1 MAEPKQLADCNGV
14 KDECL
19 QTACT
24 SSNKWNFSPSDAV
37 MGCSHNMLGI
47 RGVLDYVMSH
57 LNHDGKSKIPLGHGD
72 PSAFECFRTSV
83 HVEDAL
89 IEAIRTGKYNGYSPG
104 NGLPQSRRVVADYL
118 SRGLP
123 FKLSEDDV
131 YLTCGCSQ
139 AIDLVLSVLAREGA
153 NILLPRPGFPAYE
166 ALMAYKGIEA
176 RHYDLVPERGW
187 EINLDQLH
195 TIADSN
201 TVAMVIIN
209 PSNPCGTTFTHDHLA
224 KVAETAKRLGLL
236 IISDEVYAHIVFG
249 EKPFIPMGFF
259 ASTVPVITLGSISKK
274 WMVPG
279 WRIGWLA
286 TCDPD
291 GILRKSQITEGIKK
305 LLNIVVDPSTIAQAA
320 IPQIIKKTPEDFYQ
334 QTLQLLSH
342 AADICYDRIQK
353 IDVFYCPAKPE
364 GSMFVMVKINI
375 SGLVDI
381 RDDIEFSAML
391 AKEESV
397 IVLPGSP
404 LGLKNWIRV
413 TFAISPSVL
422 EEGLERIAAFC
433 MRHAKNT

>member
-1 MAEPKQLADCNGV
+1 MAEPKQLDDCNDI
-14 KDECL
+14 KAEDL
-19 QTACT
+19 
-24 SSNKWNFSPSDAV
+24 SKWNFRPSEAV
-37 MGCSHNMLGI
+37 MGCSHDMVGI

-57 LNHDGKSKIPLGHGD
+57 LNPNGKSKIPLGHGD
-72 PSAFECFRTSV
+72 PSGFDCFRTSIDA
-83 HVEDAL
+83 EDAL
-89 IEAIRTGKYNGYSPG
+89 VEAIRSGKYNGYPPAV
-104 NGLPQSRRVVADYL
+104 GLSQSRRVVADYL
-118 SRGLP
+118 SRGFP
-123 FKLSEDDV
+123 YKLSEDDV

-139 AIDLVLSVLAREGA
+139 AIDLALSVLAREGA
-153 NILLPRPGFPAYE
+153 NILLPRPGFPQYE

-187 EINLDQLH
+187 EVDLDQLDA
-195 TIADSN
+195 IADSN

-209 PSNPCGTTFTHDHLA
+209 PSNPCGTVFTHDHLA

-259 ASTVPVITLGSISKK
+259 ASTVPVLTLGSISKK

-279 WRIGWLA
+279 WRLGWLV
-286 TCDPD
+286 TCDPH
-291 GILRKSQITEGIKK
+291 GILRKSQIIEGIKK

-320 IPQIIKKTPEDFYQ
+320 LPQIIKKTTEDFDQ
-334 QTLQLLSH
+334 QTLQLLSQ

-353 IDVFYCPAKPE
+353 LNVLYCPAKPQ

-375 SGLVDI
+375 SSFVDI

-391 AKEESV
+391 SKEESV

-404 LGLKNWIRV
+404 IGLKNWIRV

-422 EEGLERIAAFC
+422 EEGLDRITAFC

>member
-1 MAEPKQLADCNGV
+1 MAEPKQLDACNGV

-19 QTACT
+19 QGCT
-24 SSNKWNFSPSDAV
+24 VSSKWNFRPSEKFT
-37 MGCSHNMLGI
+37 GCSHNMLSI

-57 LNHDGKSKIPLGHGD
+57 LNPDGKSKIPLGHGD
-72 PSAFECFRTSV
+72 PSAFECFRTSIN
-83 HVEDAL
+83 VEDAL
-89 IEAIRTGKYNGYSPG
+89 IGAIRTGKYNGYSPAD
-104 NGLPQSRRVVADYL
+104 GLPQSKRVVADYL

-123 FKLSEDDV
+123 YKLSEDDV

-139 AIDLVLSVLAREGA
+139 AIDVALSVLACKGA
-153 NILLPRPGFPAYE
+153 NILLPRPGFPQYE
-166 ALMAYKGIEA
+166 AVLAYKGIEV
-176 RHYDLVPERGW
+176 RHYDLVPERDW
-187 EINLDQLH
+187 EVDLDQLEA
-195 TIADSN
+195 IADGN

-209 PSNPCGTTFTHDHLA
+209 PSNPCGTIFSHDHLT

-236 IISDEVYAHIVFG
+236 IISDEVYADIAFG

-259 ASTVPVITLGSISKK
+259 ASTVPVLTLGSISKK

-279 WRIGWLA
+279 WRVGWLV
-286 TCDPD
+286 TCDPH
-291 GILRKSQITEGIKK
+291 GILRKTQIIEGIKK

-320 IPQIIKKTPEDFYQ
+320 IPQIIEKTTEDFYR

-353 IDVFYCPAKPE
+353 LNVLYCPAKPQ

-375 SGLVDI
+375 SAFVDVK
-381 RDDIEFSAML
+381 DDIEFSAML

-404 LGLKNWIRV
+404 IGLKNWIRV
-413 TFAISPSVL
+413 TFAISPTVL
-422 EEGLERIAAFC
+422 EEGFDRIAAFC
-433 MRHAKNT
+433 MRHAKDT

>member
-1 MAEPKQLADCNGV
+1 MAEPKQLDDCNDI
-14 KDECL
+14 KDEYL
-19 QTACT
+19 QAEDL
-24 SSNKWNFSPSDAV
+24 SKWNFRPSEAV
-37 MGCSHNMLGI
+37 MGCSHDMVGI

-57 LNHDGKSKIPLGHGD
+57 LNPNGKSKIPLGHGD
-72 PSAFECFRTSV
+72 PSGFDCFRTSIDA
-83 HVEDAL
+83 EDAL
-89 IEAIRTGKYNGYSPG
+89 VEAIRSGKYNGYPPAV
-104 NGLPQSRRVVADYL
+104 GLSQSRRVVADYL
-118 SRGLP
+118 SRGFP
-123 FKLSEDDV
+123 YKLSEDDV

-139 AIDLVLSVLAREGA
+139 AIDLALSVLAREGA
-153 NILLPRPGFPAYE
+153 NILLPRPGFPQYE

-187 EINLDQLH
+187 EVDLDQLDA
-195 TIADSN
+195 IADSN

-209 PSNPCGTTFTHDHLA
+209 PSNPCGTVFTHDHLA

-259 ASTVPVITLGSISKK
+259 ASTVPVLTLGSISKK

-279 WRIGWLA
+279 WRLGWLV
-286 TCDPD
+286 TCDPH
-291 GILRKSQITEGIKK
+291 GILRKSQIIEGIKK

-320 IPQIIKKTPEDFYQ
+320 LPQIIKKTTEDFDQ
-334 QTLQLLSH
+334 QTLQLLSQ

-353 IDVFYCPAKPE
+353 LNVLYCPAKPQ
-364 GSMFVMVKINI
+364 GYMFVMVKINI
-375 SGLVDI
+375 SSFVDI

-391 AKEESV
+391 SKEESV

-404 LGLKNWIRV
+404 IGLKNWIRV

-422 EEGLERIAAFC
+422 EEGLDRITTFC